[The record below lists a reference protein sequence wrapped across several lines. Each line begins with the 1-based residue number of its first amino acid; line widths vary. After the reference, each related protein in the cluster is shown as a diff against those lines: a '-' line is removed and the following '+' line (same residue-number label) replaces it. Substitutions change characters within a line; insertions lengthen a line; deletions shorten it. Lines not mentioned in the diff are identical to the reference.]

1 MINKDINRLK
11 LSVQKR
17 VTLVSVLLLI
27 GKFCAYFM
35 TNSVGILTD
44 AMESIVNVI
53 AGIVTIYS
61 IYLALMPKDKNHPYG
76 HGKVEL
82 LSASTEGFL
91 IGLAGLMI
99 IYEAVKRL
107 FVPAE
112 IQKLDIGIIIIA
124 VSGLINYLVGA
135 YSIRVGKKHNSIAL
149 VAGGKHLQSDTYST
163 IGLVIG
169 LILLMITKI
178 PWLDSAIAIIFG
190 GIIIFTG
197 AKILKETTSNLM
209 DEADFETIE
218 KINDIFWNYKTENWI
233 DIHNLKL
240 IKYGDI
246 HHIDCDL
253 TIPWYLNVI
262 EAHAEIDHMKTIVTA
277 HYAEEV
283 DLTIHTDAC
292 NETLCSSCVKK
303 DCQYRSKPFSDGTK
317 WTVES
322 ITTGKLAEKM
332 ARAARLTAES

>member
-11 LSVQKR
+11 LTVQKR
-17 VTLVSVLLLI
+17 ITFISLLLLI
-27 GKFCAYFM
+27 GKFSAYFL

-44 AMESIVNVI
+44 AMESIVNVV

-61 IYLALMPKDKNHPYG
+61 IYLALTPKDKNHPYG

-91 IGLAGLMI
+91 IALAGLMI

-112 IQKLDIGIIIIA
+112 IQQLDIGIIIIA
-124 VSGLINYLVGA
+124 ASGLINYLVGA

-163 IGLVIG
+163 IGLVMG
-169 LILLMITKI
+169 LVLLMVTKI
-178 PWLDSAIAIIFG
+178 SWLDSAIAILFG

-209 DEADFETIE
+209 DEADFSTIE
-218 KINDIFWNYKTENWI
+218 KINDIFWDYKTENWI

-262 EAHAEIDHMKTIVTA
+262 EAHAEIDHMKAIVTE
-277 HYAEEV
+277 HYSEEV
-283 DLTIHTDAC
+283 DLTIHADAC
-292 NETLCSSCVKK
+292 NDTLCFCCIKK
-303 DCQYRSKPFSDGTK
+303 DCKYRAQPFSDGTK
-317 WTVES
+317 WTVET
-322 ITTGKLAEKM
+322 ITASKLAEKKKT
-332 ARAARLTAES
+332 LPSL